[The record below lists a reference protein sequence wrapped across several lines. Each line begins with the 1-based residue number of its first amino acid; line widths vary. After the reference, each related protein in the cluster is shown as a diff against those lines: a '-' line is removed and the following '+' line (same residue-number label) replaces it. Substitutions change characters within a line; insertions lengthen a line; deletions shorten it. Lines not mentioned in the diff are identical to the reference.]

1 MTIAR
6 GLKHFF
12 VVGLFTLAMAGP
24 GLAAGGPQ
32 GGAPPAI
39 TEQTIYKFCSQTNC
53 LDGAF
58 PNSPLVIDGAGNLYG
73 TSQYGGNQDNGLVF
87 KLTPTGTGWSETVL
101 YYFCLLSSCTDGR
114 YPIAGLI
121 IDAAGNLYGT
131 TGSGG
136 SHGYGTVFKLAP
148 NGTSWTETVLYSFCP
163 QTNCPDGAFPEAP
176 LIMDAA
182 GNLYGTT
189 VDGGGHG
196 YGTVFKLAPS
206 GTSWTETVLYSFCPQ
221 TNCPD
226 GQYPHTPVIIDGAGN
241 LYGTTVGGGSQ
252 NYGVVYKLTPSG
264 TSWTQTVLYNFCVQN
279 SCVDG
284 KYPQGGLVIDA
295 AGNLYGT
302 ASGGGLYNS
311 GAVFKLAPGSTGW
324 TESLLYSF
332 CLQLNCSDGIYPDS
346 LIMDAAGNMYGTTLH
361 DGTYGYGLVFKLAP
375 GSTGYTETVLY
386 TFCSQSNCPD
396 GRNPNGALIM
406 DGAGN
411 LYGATETGGN
421 SCASNR
427 CGVAFQLT
435 GTGSMLSVSKSGN
448 GSGAVASSPSGINC
462 GSTCSAAFSP
472 GTQVTLTATP
482 ASGSKFT
489 GWGGACS
496 GTGACV
502 VTMNA
507 DASVTAGFAA
517 NSYTL
522 SVSAIGSPGGKVTS
536 SPAGIDCGSSCSA
549 SFSAGT
555 QVTLSATPATAWGL
569 SGWGGAC
576 SGIAAS
582 CTVTLNTNT
591 TVSASFTTL
600 FSAPPVPQPDAAA
613 LPPPVMSPL
622 PVSPTAF

>member
-58 PNSPLVIDGAGNLYG
+58 PNSPLVIDGAANLYG

-114 YPIAGLI
+114 YPLAGLI

-131 TGSGG
+131 T
-136 SHGYGTVFKLAP
+136 
-148 NGTSWTETVLYSFCP
+148 
-163 QTNCPDGAFPEAP
+163 
-176 LIMDAA
+176 
-182 GNLYGTT
+182 
-189 VDGGGHG
+189 VD
-196 YGTVFKLAPS
+196 
-206 GTSWTETVLYSFCPQ
+206 
-221 TNCPD
+221 
-226 GQYPHTPVIIDGAGN
+226 
-241 LYGTTVGGGSQ
+241 GGSQ
-252 NYGVVYKLTPSG
+252 NYGVVYQLTPSG
-264 TSWTQTVLYNFCVQN
+264 TSWTQTVLYNFCMQN

-375 GSTGYTETVLY
+375 GSTGYTETVLH

-427 CGVAFQLT
+427 CGVAFRLT
-435 GTGSMLSVSKSGN
+435 GTGSMLSVS
-448 GSGAVASSPSGINC
+448 
-462 GSTCSAAFSP
+462 
-472 GTQVTLTATP
+472 
-482 ASGSKFT
+482 
-489 GWGGACS
+489 
-496 GTGACV
+496 
-502 VTMNA
+502 
-507 DASVTAGFAA
+507 
-517 NSYTL
+517 
-522 SVSAIGSPGGKVTS
+522 
-536 SPAGIDCGSSCSA
+536 
-549 SFSAGT
+549 
-555 QVTLSATPATAWGL
+555 
-569 SGWGGAC
+569 
-576 SGIAAS
+576 
-582 CTVTLNTNT
+582 
-591 TVSASFTTL
+591 
-600 FSAPPVPQPDAAA
+600 
-613 LPPPVMSPL
+613 
-622 PVSPTAF
+622 